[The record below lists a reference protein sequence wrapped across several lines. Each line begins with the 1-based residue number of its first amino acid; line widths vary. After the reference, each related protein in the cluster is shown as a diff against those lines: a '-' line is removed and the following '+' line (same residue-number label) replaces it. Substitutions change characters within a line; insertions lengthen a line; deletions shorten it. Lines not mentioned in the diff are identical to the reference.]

1 MNEKSL
7 ASGVA
12 GKKAAA
18 VNKNEL
24 KPSKQYYLQ
33 TAEVDQERTIFT
45 NTNRGTLSNYTQRNK
60 ILIVA
65 GHHGRDMAK
74 FLLLQN
80 EYEYMTQTIL
90 KLNCH
95 PNILIDTAIRNSG
108 TFTKKDIV
116 IIWTE
121 RMTSQIRSRLIPNTT
136 HTNLIVV
143 TQPFRYDN
151 EEMNDYIYSKNLQ
164 LKKTIHFKKL
174 NTNILE
180 CNNILRKSN
189 YNRNGY
195 TITAKGKW
203 YVCRAIWKVI
213 STTGINYQYNQEQD
227 IKRTHLDN
235 NTRHELPKT
244 LAAELQ
250 ETIVNQGKEAQ
261 STFLYPRLS
270 QVAPKRTP

>member
-1 MNEKSL
+1 
-7 ASGVA
+7 
-12 GKKAAA
+12 
-18 VNKNEL
+18 
-24 KPSKQYYLQ
+24 
-33 TAEVDQERTIFT
+33 
-45 NTNRGTLSNYTQRNK
+45 
-60 ILIVA
+60 
-65 GHHGRDMAK
+65 
-74 FLLLQN
+74 
-80 EYEYMTQTIL
+80 
-90 KLNCH
+90 
-95 PNILIDTAIRNSG
+95 
-108 TFTKKDIV
+108 
-116 IIWTE
+116 
-121 RMTSQIRSRLIPNTT
+121 
-136 HTNLIVV
+136 
-143 TQPFRYDN
+143 
-151 EEMNDYIYSKNLQ
+151 MNDYIYSKNLQ

-174 NTNILE
+174 NTNIFE

-213 STTGINYQYNQEQD
+213 STTEIIYQYNQEQD
-227 IKRTHLDN
+227 INRTHLDK